1 VIALANWFNKKGRAD
16 EPDQAESTVEVKA
29 HVIADAI
36 RAGQQLIG
44 QPVPGRAGHV
54 QAQQPQTYP
63 QQHVAQAPEAPAQQP
78 TYAPQVAPPA
88 QETQQGQAE
97 PEAAVTETQP
107 EQQPVVIE
115 QPDTDVTS
123 ALLDQALGERRTLVQ
138 LCLYALDRARSAG
151 VTERIEEALASVG
164 VTALRPD
171 GDKFDPTLHEA
182 GGTVDTESAEL
193 DGTVAETEVVGFSDR
208 GTTLRV
214 PIVTVYTAKSRRRS
228 RRPASSCSTTSRKPI
243 PRRPR
248 RSRSS
253 GRSGPTAR
261 PS

>member
-1 VIALANWFNKKGRAD
+1 VIALANWFNKKGRTE
-16 EPDQAESTVEVKA
+16 EPDQAEPTVEVKA

-44 QPVPGRAGHV
+44 QPVPGRAGH
-54 QAQQPQTYP
+54 QQPQAYP
-63 QQHVAQAPEAPAQQP
+63 QHQVPQAPEAAPQQP
-78 TYAPQVAPPA
+78 IYAQQVAPPA

-107 EQQPVVIE
+107 EQQPVVVE
-115 QPDTDVTS
+115 QPDTDVT
-123 ALLDQALGERRTLVQ
+123 ATLLDQALGERRTLVQ

-182 GGTVDTESAEL
+182 GGTVDTESPEL

-214 PIVTVYTAKSRRRS
+214 PIVTVYTAKNTQG
-228 RRPASSCSTTSRKPI
+228 ATT
-243 PRRPR
+243 
-248 RSRSS
+248 
-253 GRSGPTAR
+253 
-261 PS
+261 